1 MLSVDAADDD
11 GSEADAFFSLLSVRV
26 LTSALSSN
34 GNSVMM
40 VPVVAF
46 AVVVTGVTVKV
57 SGIEVIERGMA
68 SEETVTGTAVA
79 GIRAGAVVVV
89 PLLSVLS
96 IEPLVLVAGSTRT
109 VLAPI
114 ELDFPSVE
122 LLPSDSSRLAR
133 SLEKVETA
141 FLILDGSIDFAS
153 AAVADWPACRVFVTE
168 LESSSLIGA
177 SNSVPTTG
185 RSLLFNVVAG

>member
-11 GSEADAFFSLLSVRV
+11 GSEADAFFSLLSVTV

-40 VPVVAF
+40 VPVLAF

-68 SEETVTGTAVA
+68 SEETAVA
-79 GIRAGAVVVV
+79 GIRPAAVVVV

-96 IEPLVLVAGSTRT
+96 TEPLVLADGSTRT
-109 VLAPI
+109 VLAPR
-114 ELDFPSVE
+114 EPDFPSVE
-122 LLPSDSSRLAR
+122 LLLSDSSRLAP
-133 SLEKVETA
+133 SLEKAETVERDEA
-141 FLILDGSIDFAS
+141 EEIR
-153 AAVADWPACRVFVTE
+153 C
-168 LESSSLIGA
+168 
-177 SNSVPTTG
+177 
-185 RSLLFNVVAG
+185 